1 MILPPLAVLL
11 LLIVIPA
18 FDAIRFSLGM
28 VPEGNTSYTL
38 GLDLVRS
45 DHPTLKVFENLFA
58 SDAFRRNLSLTLFV
72 AGVST
77 LILAL
82 MGYALAVYG
91 RFSRSR
97 LAKLA
102 QTLYLLPMF
111 IPGIIA
117 TYAIST
123 FYSDHG
129 LFQALLSQVNLP
141 YHSPI
146 RTPWGV
152 VLGQVW
158 TGLPFAVMMLSSGI
172 DAVSDEQIEAA
183 RDQGASFWTILMRIV
198 VPLNI
203 VPLLIVVTFSLIGIF
218 GAYTIPFLLGPTAP
232 QMLGVSIQLNF
243 GAFRQPQTAVALAVF
258 SFAVCSLIGWIYVM
272 ATLRQN
278 KGQA

>member
-1 MILPPLAVLL
+1 MIVPPVAVLL

-18 FDAIRFSLGM
+18 FDAVRFSLGL
-28 VPEGNTSYTL
+28 VPEGNSSYTL

-45 DHPTLKVFENLFA
+45 QRPTLKVFENLFA
-58 SDAFRRNLSLTLFV
+58 NDAFRHNLSLTILV
-72 AGVST
+72 ASVST

-82 MGYALAVYG
+82 MGYALALYG
-91 RFSRSR
+91 RFSTSR
-97 LAKLA
+97 LAKIA

-117 TYAIST
+117 AYAIST

-129 LFQALLSQVNLP
+129 LFQALLAKVGLP

-146 RTPWGV
+146 RTPWGI

-158 TGLPFAVMMLSSGI
+158 TGLPFAVMMLSSGV

-183 RDQGASFWTILMRIV
+183 RDQGASFWTILTRIV
-198 VPLNI
+198 LPLNT

-218 GAYTIPFLLGPTAP
+218 GAYTLPFLLGPTAP

-258 SFAVCSLIGWIYVM
+258 SFVVCSLIGWIYVM

-278 KGQA
+278 RGQS